1 MPIYKS
7 QNPEEI
13 EKLKRAYMNL
23 ENLTHQT
30 IEIVREAGAFIK
42 HEAAKFDRSKTEYK
56 AANNLVSYVDKETE
70 KLLVTGLRQIL
81 PEAGFITEEG
91 TAGEESNP
99 DELYWIIDP
108 LDGTA
113 NFIHSLPVY
122 CVSVGL
128 VKNKIPI
135 AGVIYHLGTE
145 ELFYGWQGGG
155 AWSVSLRYM
164 LGGLPLDSFF
174 LSGATRL
181 KVSTATTLG
190 DSLLATGFPY
200 YKFEKQDR
208 YLKILEELMQSC
220 HGLRRMGAAAID
232 LAYVAAGRFE
242 AFYEYNLNSWDM
254 AAGAL
259 LILEAGGQITD
270 FSGGQ
275 DWLFGGDV
283 IAGCAAQTELLEVI
297 KHHWE

>member
-1 MPIYKS
+1 
-7 QNPEEI
+7 
-13 EKLKRAYMNL
+13 MNL
-23 ENLTHQT
+23 QLLTEQT
-30 IEIVREAGAFIK
+30 IEIVRQAGTFIK
-42 HEAAKFDRSKTEYK
+42 AEAAKFDRSQTEYK
-56 AANNLVSYVDKETE
+56 AANNLVSYVDKQAEE
-70 KLLVTGLRQIL
+70 MLVAGLRQIL

-91 TAGEESNP
+91 TAGEDENP
-99 DELYWIIDP
+99 GELYWVIDP

-113 NFIHSLPVY
+113 NFIHGLPVY

-128 VKNKIPI
+128 VKSKIPI

-155 AWSVSLRYM
+155 AWSLSLRYT
-164 LGGLPLDSFF
+164 LGGLPLDSTF
-174 LSGATRL
+174 SQNATRL
-181 KVSTATTLG
+181 QVSPANTLSN
-190 DSLLATGFPY
+190 SLLATGFPY
-200 YKFEKQDR
+200 YKFEKQDK
-208 YLKILEELMQSC
+208 YLKILETLMQSC

-254 AAGAL
+254 AAGTL

-283 IAGCAAQTELLEVI
+283 IAGCAVQAELLEVI
-297 KHHWE
+297 KGEWS

>member
-1 MPIYKS
+1 
-7 QNPEEI
+7 
-13 EKLKRAYMNL
+13 MNL
-23 ENLTHQT
+23 ENITLQT
-30 IEIVREAGAFIK
+30 IEIVRQAGGFIK
-42 HEAAKFDRSKTEYK
+42 QEAAKFDRSQTEYK

-70 KLLVTGLRQIL
+70 KMLVSGLRQIL

-99 DELYWIIDP
+99 EELYWIIDP

-113 NFIHSLPVY
+113 NFIHALPIY

-155 AWSVSLRYM
+155 AWCSPPAPN
-164 LGGLPLDSFF
+164 GGGNTISPIGGQ
-174 LSGATRL
+174 GATRL
-181 KVSTATTLG
+181 KVSAASTLG

-200 YKFEKQDR
+200 YKFEKQEN
-208 YLKILEELMQSC
+208 YLKVLETLMQKC

-297 KHHWE
+297 KHHWA

>member
-1 MPIYKS
+1 
-7 QNPEEI
+7 
-13 EKLKRAYMNL
+13 MNL
-23 ENLTHQT
+23 ESITLQT
-30 IEIVREAGAFIK
+30 IEIVRQAGGFIK
-42 HEAAKFDRSKTEYK
+42 QEAAKFDRSQTEYK

-70 KLLVTGLRQIL
+70 KMLVSGLRQIL

-99 DELYWIIDP
+99 NELYWVIDP

-113 NFIHSLPVY
+113 NFIHSLPIY

-128 VKNKIPI
+128 VQNSIPI

-155 AWSVSLRYM
+155 AWCSPPIPNRGNRSDSTIGD
-164 LGGLPLDSFF
+164 LGS
-174 LSGATRL
+174 TRL
-181 KVSTATTLG
+181 KVSGASTLG

-208 YLKILEELMQSC
+208 YLKILETLMQRC

-275 DWLFGGDV
+275 NWLFGGDV

-297 KHHWE
+297 QEHWG

>member
-1 MPIYKS
+1 
-7 QNPEEI
+7 
-13 EKLKRAYMNL
+13 
-23 ENLTHQT
+23 
-30 IEIVREAGAFIK
+30 
-42 HEAAKFDRSKTEYK
+42 
-56 AANNLVSYVDKETE
+56 
-70 KLLVTGLRQIL
+70 
-81 PEAGFITEEG
+81 
-91 TAGEESNP
+91 
-99 DELYWIIDP
+99 LYWVIDP

-113 NFIHSLPVY
+113 NFIHGLPVY

-128 VKNKIPI
+128 VQHKRPI
-135 AGVIYHLGTE
+135 LGVVYHLGTQ

-155 AWSVSLRYM
+155 AWLAELKFTVERLQFENQPINLTTLNPKRLFVS
-164 LGGLPLDSFF
+164 P
-174 LSGATRL
+174 A
-181 KVSTATTLG
+181 KHLG

-208 YLKILEELMQSC
+208 YLKILETLMQRC

-254 AAGAL
+254 AAGTL

-270 FSGGQ
+270 FSGEQ

-297 KHHWE
+297 RAHW

>member
-1 MPIYKS
+1 
-7 QNPEEI
+7 
-13 EKLKRAYMNL
+13 MNL
-23 ENLTHQT
+23 QELTHQT
-30 IEIVREAGAFIK
+30 IDIVYQAGSFIK
-42 HEAAKFDRSKTEYK
+42 QEAANFDRNQTEYK

-81 PEAGFITEEG
+81 PAAGFITEEG
-91 TAGEESNP
+91 TAGEVENG
-99 DELYWIIDP
+99 DGLYWVIDP

-113 NFIHSLPVY
+113 NFIHGLPIY

-128 VKNKIPI
+128 VIDKKPI
-135 AGVIYHLGTE
+135 LGVIYHLGTE

-155 AWSVSLRYM
+155 AWLSTAQTTIVDAKRLSVSSAKY
-164 LGGLPLDSFF
+164 
-174 LSGATRL
+174 LS
-181 KVSTATTLG
+181 

-200 YKFEKQDR
+200 YKFEKQEQ
-208 YLKILEELMQSC
+208 YLKVLETLMQRC

-254 AAGAL
+254 AAGTL
-259 LILEAGGQITD
+259 LILEAGGQISD

-275 DWLFGGDV
+275 NWLFGGDV
-283 IAGCAAQTELLEVI
+283 IAGCAAQSELLTVI
-297 KHHWE
+297 KQHWED

>member
-1 MPIYKS
+1 
-7 QNPEEI
+7 
-13 EKLKRAYMNL
+13 MNL
-23 ENLTHQT
+23 ESITLQT
-30 IEIVREAGAFIK
+30 IEIVRQAGGFIK
-42 HEAAKFDRSKTEYK
+42 QEAAKFDRSQTEYK

-70 KLLVTGLRQIL
+70 KMLVSGLRQIL

-99 DELYWIIDP
+99 NELYWVIDP

-113 NFIHSLPVY
+113 NFIHSLPIY

-128 VKNKIPI
+128 VQNSIPI

-155 AWSVSLRYM
+155 AWCSPPIPNRGNRSDSTIGD
-164 LGGLPLDSFF
+164 LGP
-174 LSGATRL
+174 TRL
-181 KVSTATTLG
+181 KESGASTLG

-208 YLKILEELMQSC
+208 YLKILETLMQRC

-275 DWLFGGDV
+275 NWLFGGDV
-283 IAGCAAQTELLEVI
+283 IAGCAVQTELLEVI
-297 KHHWE
+297 QEHWG

>member
-1 MPIYKS
+1 
-7 QNPEEI
+7 
-13 EKLKRAYMNL
+13 MNL
-23 ENLTHQT
+23 ESITLQT
-30 IEIVREAGAFIK
+30 IEIVRQAGGFIK
-42 HEAAKFDRSKTEYK
+42 QEAAKFDRSQTEYK

-70 KLLVTGLRQIL
+70 KMLVSGLRQIL

-99 DELYWIIDP
+99 NELYWVIDP

-113 NFIHSLPVY
+113 NFIHSLPIY

-128 VKNKIPI
+128 VQNSIPI

-155 AWSVSLRYM
+155 AWCSPPIPNRGNRSDSPIGD
-164 LGGLPLDSFF
+164 LGS
-174 LSGATRL
+174 TRL
-181 KVSTATTLG
+181 KVSGASTLG

-208 YLKILEELMQSC
+208 YLKILETLMQRC

-275 DWLFGGDV
+275 NWLFGGDV

-297 KHHWE
+297 QEHWG

>member
-1 MPIYKS
+1 
-7 QNPEEI
+7 
-13 EKLKRAYMNL
+13 MNL
-23 ENLTHQT
+23 ESITLQT
-30 IEIVREAGAFIK
+30 IEIVRQAGGFIK
-42 HEAAKFDRSKTEYK
+42 QEAAKFDRSQTEYK

-70 KLLVTGLRQIL
+70 KMLVSGLRQIL

-99 DELYWIIDP
+99 NELYWVIDP

-113 NFIHSLPVY
+113 NFIHSLPIY

-128 VKNKIPI
+128 VQNSIPI

-155 AWSVSLRYM
+155 AWCSPPIPNRGNRSDSPIGD
-164 LGGLPLDSFF
+164 LGP
-174 LSGATRL
+174 TRL
-181 KVSTATTLG
+181 KVSGASTLG

-208 YLKILEELMQSC
+208 YLKILETLMQRC

-275 DWLFGGDV
+275 NWLFGGDV

-297 KHHWE
+297 QEHWG

>member
-1 MPIYKS
+1 
-7 QNPEEI
+7 
-13 EKLKRAYMNL
+13 MNL
-23 ENLTHQT
+23 ENITLQT
-30 IEIVREAGAFIK
+30 IEIVRQAGGFIK
-42 HEAAKFDRSKTEYK
+42 QEAAKFDRSQTEYK

-70 KLLVTGLRQIL
+70 KMLVAGLRQIL
-81 PEAGFITEEG
+81 PEAEFITEEG

-99 DELYWIIDP
+99 NELYWVIDP

-113 NFIHSLPVY
+113 NFIHGLPVY

-128 VKNKIPI
+128 VQNSIPI

-155 AWSVSLRYM
+155 AWSLSLRYM
-164 LGGLPLDSFF
+164 LGGLPLDESF
-174 LSGATRL
+174 LQNATRL
-181 KVSTATTLG
+181 KVSAASTLG

-208 YLKILEELMQSC
+208 YLKILEVLMQRC

-275 DWLFGGDV
+275 NWLFGGDV

-297 KHHWE
+297 QEHWG

>member
-1 MPIYKS
+1 
-7 QNPEEI
+7 
-13 EKLKRAYMNL
+13 MNL
-23 ENLTHQT
+23 EPTTHQT
-30 IEIVREAGAFIK
+30 IEIVRQTGGFIK
-42 HEAAKFDRSKTEYK
+42 AEAAKFDRSQTKYK
-56 AANNLVSYVDKETE
+56 SDNNLVSYVDKQAEE
-70 KLLVTGLRQIL
+70 MLVATLRQIL

-91 TAGEESNP
+91 TVEEKQNP
-99 DELYWIIDP
+99 EELYWVIDP

-113 NFIHSLPVY
+113 NFIHGLPVY

-155 AWSVSLRYM
+155 AWSLSLRYI
-164 LGGLPLDSFF
+164 LGGLPLDTTF
-174 LSGATRL
+174 LQNATRL
-181 KVSTATTLG
+181 RVSPVSHLS

-200 YKFEKQDR
+200 YKFKKQDK
-208 YLKILEELMQSC
+208 YLKILEALMQSC

-242 AFYEYNLNSWDM
+242 AFYEYNLHSWDM
-254 AAGAL
+254 AAGTL

-297 KHHWE
+297 QQYWD